1 MIILSIIDC
10 CYKCVN
16 GCTDDVRVDAGAPGI
31 RFLKCIADSIQT
43 TITSCF
49 CGDCRSIKSRGYLS
63 NNSSVFLLEMNLIDA
78 VRTDNIFE
86 CRFKQTEN
94 LIRMKFLVTVV
105 RYCLCCI
112 SNSFARLRRQVQT
125 IFCLQDIS

>member
-16 GCTDDVRVDAGAPGI
+16 GCTDDVRVDAGTPGKGSVWFLNSHIGNRFGTGALLKRMLLIGNQVKFQFI

-78 VRTDNIFE
+78 VRTW
-86 CRFKQTEN
+86 T
-94 LIRMKFLVTVV
+94 
-105 RYCLCCI
+105 
-112 SNSFARLRRQVQT
+112 
-125 IFCLQDIS
+125 